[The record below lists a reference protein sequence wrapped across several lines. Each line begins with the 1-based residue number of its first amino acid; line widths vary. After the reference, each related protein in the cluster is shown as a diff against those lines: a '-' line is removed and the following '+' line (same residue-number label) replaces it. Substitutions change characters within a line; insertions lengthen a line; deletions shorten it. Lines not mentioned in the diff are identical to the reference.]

1 MKDRLQELKRKK
13 LEKKVLYLKSELEET
28 QWIFQDC
35 LRDFDVEFRKYFKEP
50 TKKEKGDTTADSPE
64 YDIPIEDVN
73 SVFKKIAKHT
83 HPDKLGNQDLS
94 DEEYNAKVDMYK
106 EAQQS
111 VKNRDWSKVVEIAKE
126 LGIDISDIL
135 GDDSEY
141 LNESVKRLTSKIK
154 ELKMTYAWKWSH
166 TEGTGR
172 EIVKGMILQS
182 LGLQQQKDQEKENGT
197 S

>member
-1 MKDRLQELKRKK
+1 MEDKLRELKGKK
-13 LEKKVLYLKSELEET
+13 LESKVLYLKSELEET

-35 LRDFDVEFRKYFKEP
+35 LKDFDVEFRKYFDKP
-50 TKKEKGDTTADSPE
+50 TKKEKGDITAASPE

-94 DEEYNAKVDMYK
+94 DDEYNTLVDMYK

-111 VKNRDWSKVVEIAKE
+111 VKNRDWSKVKEIAKE
-126 LGIDISDIL
+126 LGIDITDITD
-135 GDDSEY
+135 DDSDY
-141 LNESVKRLTSKIK
+141 LEESVKRLTEKIK

-166 TEGTGR
+166 TKDTER
-172 EIVKGMILQS
+172 EIMKGMILQS
-182 LGLQQQKDQEKENGT
+182 IGLSQIKEKENGN